1 MHRIRL
7 LVSLVALALI
17 LGAPARASTS
27 GLVVSQ
33 VYAGGGNSGASYT
46 NDFVEIFNGGSSAAD
61 LTGWSVQYASA
72 ASTSW
77 SVTALAGS
85 VQPGR
90 YHLVQLASSGS
101 VGAAL
106 PSPDTTGTTN
116 IANSGGK
123 VALVSATT
131 ALACGASA
139 GSCSA
144 VSSVVD
150 LLGYGSATDYEGSGA
165 APALSSTTAATR
177 AGNGCTDTGSN
188 SADFTAIVP
197 SPRNSA
203 TAAVACSSA
212 PPPSANVSE
221 DAGVDVDIQPVLSL
235 TLERP
240 TISFGTVVAGDTPA
254 AVSER
259 VTVVSNNA
267 TGYALSVHRTAF
279 TPADLPLAISGIGAL
294 RRDDRIRARGR
305 RARRH
310 PDRAGCRSDDRV
322 VRDAQ
327 RKRRGCLADEHRV
340 LVADPDARSRPL
352 LRDAHVHAD
361 RAVIAC
367 FAVAACL
374 LAPASPGAGSARP
387 PVSLVA
393 SPARVALSGA
403 ARQVVTADEHR
414 DESCGGRAAQGW
426 VWARPEGPAADP
438 HPSPLVDNRPPA
450 AGGDCTRRTVPP
462 RRRVGPAPARPA
474 RRPLGARAA
483 DHAAGPYSGALG
495 AHAARTARRRPGAG
509 TDRPAPGRRAR
520 PFPAPPRGSGRQSR
534 QRDGDDLRALLH
546 RHRPPRAPRG
556 RTAAPARSDDPASCL
571 RASRLSAPACP
582 RPGQG
587 RRCALARPAVRAT
600 ADTRL
605 CSAALARR
613 GARSCRCGPGGASRT
628 RRSPSRARASGRC
641 RRGRSTIGAGGTD
654 RPRT

>member
-17 LGAPARASTS
+17 VGAPARASSS

-85 VQPGR
+85 VQPGH
-90 YHLVQLASSGS
+90 YHLIQLASSGS
-101 VGAAL
+101 VGTAL
-106 PSPDTTGTTN
+106 PGPDTTGTTN

-144 VSSVVD
+144 ASSVVD

-177 AGNGCTDTGSN
+177 AGNGCTDSGSS

-212 PPPSANVSE
+212 PPPSTNVSE
-221 DAGVDVDIQPVLSL
+221 DAGVDIDIQPVLSL

-279 TPADLPLAISGIGAL
+279 TPADLPLAISGTAPSGGTIGSALAAGAL
-294 RRDDRIRARGR
+294 
-305 RARRH
+305 
-310 PDRAGCRSDDRV
+310 AGI
-322 VRDAQ
+322 
-327 RKRRGCLADEHRV
+327 
-340 LVADPDARSRPL
+340 P
-352 LRDAHVHAD
+352 
-361 RAVIAC
+361 IA
-367 FAVAACL
+367 
-374 LAPASPGAGSARP
+374 
-387 PVSLVA
+387 
-393 SPARVALSGA
+393 
-403 ARQVVTADEHR
+403 
-414 DESCGGRAAQGW
+414 
-426 VWARPEGPAADP
+426 PAAD
-438 HPSPLVDNRPPA
+438 L
-450 AGGDCTRRTVPP
+450 TI
-462 RRRVGPAPARPA
+462 
-474 RRPLGARAA
+474 
-483 DHAAGPYSGALG
+483 
-495 AHAARTARRRPGAG
+495 
-509 TDRPAPGRRAR
+509 
-520 PFPAPPRGSGRQSR
+520 GSS
-534 QRDGDDLRALLH
+534 
-546 RHRPPRAPRG
+546 
-556 RTAAPARSDDPASCL
+556 
-571 RASRLSAPACP
+571 
-582 RPGQG
+582 
-587 RRCALARPAVRAT
+587 
-600 ADTRL
+600 
-605 CSAALARR
+605 
-613 GARSCRCGPGGASRT
+613 GARSASAGDVWPTSIAFSSPIPTLAPGHY
-628 RRSPSRARASGRC
+628 SG
-641 RRGRSTIGAGGTD
+641 TLTYTLIAQ
-654 RPRT
+654 